1 MQKLNKLI
9 VMQQT
14 CLRTLIIQNH
24 ESKNFTFDTGTQMH
38 TVLVGG
44 KGGIGEGK
52 YRTPAPPP
60 QANFKTLVN
69 KNTIKPEIRR
79 PPWQFFL
86 KALTPQGLQQK
97 LQVPPPLDFQ
107 PVCIYVPEQYMKTN
121 LSLNTGTLLHAGNQ
135 TLCNV
140 ESKSL
145 QFQIFVICHPFGSIL
160 VLILLMMTYLSDPLL
175 HNLDKINSKN
185 IKPNTTLNL

>member
-1 MQKLNKLI
+1 
-9 VMQQT
+9 
-14 CLRTLIIQNH
+14 
-24 ESKNFTFDTGTQMH
+24 
-38 TVLVGG
+38 
-44 KGGIGEGK
+44 
-52 YRTPAPPP
+52 
-60 QANFKTLVN
+60 
-69 KNTIKPEIRR
+69 
-79 PPWQFFL
+79 
-86 KALTPQGLQQK
+86 
-97 LQVPPPLDFQ
+97 
-107 PVCIYVPEQYMKTN
+107 MKTN

-185 IKPNTTLNL
+185 IKPNTTLNLQANLSCYLEALLTFSFDLSSFFASEQ